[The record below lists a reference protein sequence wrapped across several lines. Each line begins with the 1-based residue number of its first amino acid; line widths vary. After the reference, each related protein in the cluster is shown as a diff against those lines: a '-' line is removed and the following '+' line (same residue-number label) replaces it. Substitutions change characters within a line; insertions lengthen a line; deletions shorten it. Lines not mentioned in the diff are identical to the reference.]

1 MFQSYL
7 VTALRNLAKNRLI
20 SFINI
25 GGLAV
30 GFACSIFI
38 ALFVRD
44 ELSYDRWI
52 PGTDNLYRVEITFNN
67 PGQPPQPQSMAPFP
81 MPRPCYKR
89 FPR

>member
-30 GFACSIFI
+30 GFACAIFI

-44 ELSYDRWI
+44 PDGMHIELLVKD
-52 PGTDNLYRVEITFNN
+52 
-67 PGQPPQPQSMAPFP
+67 
-81 MPRPCYKR
+81 
-89 FPR
+89 